1 MLSEGLKPE
10 SRNGIG
16 DHPGHEIRVDGG
28 YLEYRVAPCYMV
40 EIVNIEV
47 SNLHRREGKG
57 REMVGQ
63 LINWCAAN
71 SIRSIFVMT
80 RASNKIAREFYESLG
95 FHLISTLAWFYPGA
109 DSHAAVYLLA
119 QAWEDG

>member
-1 MLSEGLKPE
+1 MSE

-63 LINWCAAN
+63 LINWCVSQKIKA
-71 SIRSIFVMT
+71 IFVTT
-80 RASNKIAREFYESLG
+80 RISNKIAREFYESLG
-95 FHLISTLAWFYPGA
+95 FRRVSTMSWFYPGPDA
-109 DSHAAVYLLA
+109 HAAIYLLS
-119 QAWEDG
+119 DISTHDRTMTGR